1 MAIGIRN
8 LDLPLDQTAVSRF
21 LPWIMAGL
29 LYLAVMALAAAAVAD
44 GALQLFD
51 ERDQTVTVSLPTAGL
66 SQDGDRDVANVLEA
80 LGREKQVVSSAV
92 VGDEELQDLIE
103 PWLGEQT
110 DGEDLPL
117 PRLIDVTLDPLSD
130 PDLDGLQQRLRLV
143 VADATVGIQEASAGQ
158 AERQATFFRTVGVTL
173 GIVLLLCSLA
183 IVIVI
188 TSLSLAMHDD
198 TVKLLRYM
206 GAQDGYL
213 ARQFERYALQSG
225 LRGGLIGFFAAMVTV
240 LGLLYSIQSL
250 EMTNSIRLGLRPVD
264 WIFLACV
271 PVVAALLCT
280 LMARMTA
287 LWSLGRMP

>member
-1 MAIGIRN
+1 MRS

-29 LYLAVMALAAAAVAD
+29 LYLAVVALAVAAIAD

-51 ERDQTVTVSLPTAGL
+51 QRDKMVTVSLPTAGI
-66 SQDGDRDVANVLEA
+66 SEDGDRNVADILKVLNES
-80 LGREKQVVSSAV
+80 KDVVSADV
-92 VGDEELQDLIE
+92 VPDDELQDLIE
-103 PWLGEQT
+103 PWLGERD

-117 PRLIDVTLDPLSD
+117 PRLIDVSLDPLSK
-130 PDLDGLQQRLRLV
+130 PDLRALERQLRNV
-143 VADATVGIQEASAGQ
+143 VPDATIGIQEVSEGR
-158 AERQATFFRTVGVTL
+158 AERQATFFRIVGITL
-173 GIVLLLCSLA
+173 GAVLLLCSLA
-183 IVIVI
+183 IVTVI

-198 TVKLLRYM
+198 TVTLLRYM

-213 ARQFERYALQSG
+213 ARQFERYALHSG
-225 LRGGLIGFFAAMVTV
+225 LRGGLIGFFAAMLTV
-240 LGLLYSIQSL
+240 LGVLYSIQNL

-287 LWSLGRMP
+287 LWSLGRMA

>member
-1 MAIGIRN
+1 MRS

-29 LYLAVMALAAAAVAD
+29 LYLAVVALAVAAIAD

-51 ERDQTVTVSLPTAGL
+51 ERDQMVTVSLPTAGI
-66 SQDGDRDVANVLEA
+66 SEDGDRDVANIIEILNESKEVVEA
-80 LGREKQVVSSAV
+80 KVVA
-92 VGDEELQDLIE
+92 DDELQDLIE
-103 PWLGEQT
+103 PWLGERRE
-110 DGEDLPL
+110 GEDLPL
-117 PRLIDVTLDPLSD
+117 PRLIDVTLDPLGR
-130 PDLDGLQQRLRLV
+130 PDLKALESRLRGAV
-143 VADATVGIQEASAGQ
+143 PDATIGIQEVSQGR
-158 AERQATFFRTVGVTL
+158 AERQATFFRAVGVTI
-173 GIVLLLCSLA
+173 GVILLLCSLA
-183 IVIVI
+183 IVTVI

-198 TVKLLRYM
+198 TVTLLRYM

-225 LRGGLIGFFAAMVTV
+225 IRGGLIGFFAAMLTV
-240 LGLLYSIQSL
+240 LAVLYSIQHL

-280 LMARMTA
+280 LTARMTA
-287 LWSLGRMP
+287 LWNLGRMA

>member
-1 MAIGIRN
+1 MRS

-29 LYLAVMALAAAAVAD
+29 LYLAVVALAVAAIAD

-51 ERDQTVTVSLPTAGL
+51 QRGKMVTVSLPTAGI
-66 SQDGDRDVANVLEA
+66 SEDGDRDVADILKVLTES
-80 LGREKQVVSSAV
+80 KDVVSASV
-92 VGDEELQDLIE
+92 VADDELQDLIE
-103 PWLGEQT
+103 PWLGERRE
-110 DGEDLPL
+110 GEDLPL
-117 PRLIDVTLDPLSD
+117 PRLIDVSLDPLGQ
-130 PDLDGLQQRLRLV
+130 PDLRALERQLRSV
-143 VADATVGIQEASAGQ
+143 VPDATIGIQEVSEGR
-158 AERQATFFRTVGVTL
+158 AERQATFFRTVGITL
-173 GIVLLLCSLA
+173 GAVLLLCSLA
-183 IVIVI
+183 IVTVI

-198 TVKLLRYM
+198 TVTLLRYM

-213 ARQFERYALQSG
+213 ARQFERYALHSG
-225 LRGGLIGFFAAMVTV
+225 LRGGLIGFFAAMLTV
-240 LGLLYSIQSL
+240 LGVLYSIQNL

-287 LWSLGRMP
+287 LWSLGRMA